1 MAAAV
6 TEDQRAVCVEAIASL
21 RTGHPEDVPDRV
33 APLLR
38 DDPSFVEGW
47 QLLGISMARL
57 GRDDEGVEALRR
69 ATSVHDVPS
78 NAHHNL
84 GVMHLRRG
92 ERKAAHASFT
102 AALVGDPTLAESHR
116 GLSAAE
122 HGTPLLASAQD
133 GPELIEEPD
142 DRSAVHTDPQMR
154 VQGVLI
160 VIPFLMPT
168 LPSVPPK
175 PPPRADAF
183 GAPLGPRT
191 CLSVAAD
198 ALRACLGD
206 AGLIGLTL
214 VGALAGMYVLDWAIS
229 VALQSVGLSMVAA
242 VPRAGLAIVALLT
255 SAGMALVGI
264 MLADTQL
271 YGMNAPSIDDL
282 WGGFEDWGVVAGTSF
297 VKAFAVF
304 LWIGVVSSVAL
315 MLPGPWLQGG
325 LLLASLLPLLYLATR
340 FWFPVHLMM
349 TTERE
354 IGDAYRES
362 WDLTR
367 VHWKPLLVLQ
377 LILNA
382 LLCLPVA
389 PLVAARSL
397 TLEPL
402 AQAGLHVA
410 ALVIALFVIPL
421 VAAAAGAA
429 YRLSYVRKYP
439 GATPID
445 WQGAEE

>member
-1 MAAAV
+1 M
-6 TEDQRAVCVEAIASL
+6 TEDQRAACVEAIASL
-21 RTGHPEDVPDRV
+21 RTGRPEDVPDRV
-33 APLLR
+33 APFLR
-38 DDPSFVEGW
+38 GDSSFVEGW

-57 GRDDEGVEALRR
+57 GRDSEGLEALLR
-69 ATSVHDVPS
+69 ATSLSDVPA

-92 ERKAAHASFT
+92 EWEAAHASFA
-102 AALVGDPTLAESHR
+102 AALAADPALAESHR
-116 GLSAAE
+116 GLFAAE
-122 HGTPLLASAQD
+122 QGRPAEASAQD
-133 GPELIEEPD
+133 GPEFLAEPD
-142 DRSAVHTDPQMR
+142 DRAAVHTDPQVS

-168 LPSVPPK
+168 LPSLPPT

-183 GAPLGPRT
+183 GAPLGPRI
-191 CLSVAAD
+191 CLSVAVD
-198 ALRACLGD
+198 ALRACPGD
-206 AGLIGLTL
+206 AGLIGLVF
-214 VGALAGMYVLDWAIS
+214 VGALAGMYALDWAIS
-229 VALQSVGLSMVAA
+229 VVLQSVGLDMAAA
-242 VPRAGLAIVALLT
+242 VPRAGFVVVALLI
-255 SAGMALVGI
+255 SAGMALVGV

-271 YGMNAPSIDDL
+271 YGMNTPSVDDL

-297 VKAFAVF
+297 VKAFAV
-304 LWIGVVSSVAL
+304 LIWVGVLSSVAL

-325 LLLASLLPLLYLATR
+325 LLLASLPPLLYLATR

-367 VHWKPLLVLQ
+367 VYWKPLLALH

-382 LLCLPVA
+382 LLCIPVA
-389 PLVAARSL
+389 PLVVARSF

-421 VAAAAGAA
+421 VAAAVGTA
-429 YRLSYVRKYP
+429 YRLSYVRRYP

-445 WQGAEE
+445 WQEAEE